1 MRVPIFHV
9 PVLAERVER
18 IALGRSRAVDCT
30 AGGGGHAAAFVQ
42 AGLEVLVVDR
52 DPDAIAAV
60 RARLGPAVTCI
71 CGSFADPDTLT
82 VIEQFQP
89 DLAFF
94 DLGVSSQQLDQNERG
109 FTFRRGAPLDM
120 RMSGDQASS
129 AADVLNECTESELGR
144 VFRDY
149 GDEPRSRRLAREIVR
164 RRAGQPFATSDDL
177 VNAIRAALG
186 PRTGPAVFARLFQAV
201 RIEVNDE
208 LAELERT
215 LPAVRKALRPGGV
228 LAVIT
233 YHSGEDRIVKHLFL
247 EWARACVCPPHQ
259 PVCTCRGEPW
269 GTVLTKRPL
278 VPTAEEIAANPRA
291 RSAKLRVF
299 RKFDA
304 S

>member
-1 MRVPIFHV
+1 
-9 PVLAERVER
+9 
-18 IALGRSRAVDCT
+18 
-30 AGGGGHAAAFVQ
+30 
-42 AGLEVLVVDR
+42 
-52 DPDAIAAV
+52 
-60 RARLGPAVTCI
+60 
-71 CGSFADPDTLT
+71 
-82 VIEQFQP
+82 
-89 DLAFF
+89 
-94 DLGVSSQQLDQNERG
+94 
-109 FTFRRGAPLDM
+109 
-120 RMSGDQASS
+120 
-129 AADVLNECTESELGR
+129 
-144 VFRDY
+144 
-149 GDEPRSRRLAREIVR
+149 
-164 RRAGQPFATSDDL
+164 
-177 VNAIRAALG
+177 
-186 PRTGPAVFARLFQAV
+186 
-201 RIEVNDE
+201 
-208 LAELERT
+208 LERT